1 MVIDSNV
8 WISALVFG
16 GSPRRVLEQ
25 TLRDG
30 DSIALS
36 AEIVTEVR
44 RTLISKFPGF
54 LEDFD
59 SLLAAMAPVLLPVR
73 LGDLTV
79 RICRDP
85 DDDRVLETAILGAAS
100 YLITGDR
107 DLRVLDG
114 HRGIRIV
121 TPAEWLEAPTGGEV
135 RRQPPPSS
143 S

>member
-1 MVIDSNV
+1 VRVVIDSTV
-8 WISALVFG
+8 WICTLVFG

-30 DSIALS
+30 DSVALS

-44 RTLISKFPGF
+44 RILTSKFPDF

-79 RICRDP
+79 SICRDP
-85 DDDRVLETAILGAAS
+85 DDDRILETAILGDAS
-100 YLITGDR
+100 RLITGDR
-107 DLRVLDG
+107 DLRVLD
-114 HRGIRIV
+114 
-121 TPAEWLEAPTGGEV
+121 WLPL
-135 RRQPPPSS
+135 R
-143 S
+143 